1 METNIIFSEVQLK
14 RLVLHRVGNKSRDE
28 GIRVSKK
35 LLPLNDEEM
44 KRTLLDYFLGS
55 FKLDEF
61 YQFNHPND
69 LMMNEVYNFC
79 SFIFEHPEPD
89 TIYEQSV
96 NILQHLYDCSN
107 HSKISDGELYV
118 AYFEDIVIDDEL
130 VNAVGVFKAETKER
144 YLKLRLDEEENWE
157 LYFEEGTDVTKLDKG
172 CLVFN
177 TQAAEGYRVVSV
189 DLKSSDAKYWRDD
202 FLMLTQ
208 LHDDNFYTK
217 TYMNLCKQFGK
228 TQYETEE
235 KQEQVNFLNK
245 SLDYFNSKEEFDFA
259 GFADEVFEDNEE
271 KKESF
276 LQYKEE
282 YKVQQGL
289 LPEEE
294 QFFISAPVVKKKE
307 RTLRKV
313 IQLDTQVEI
322 KIHSSTVVEDGVLE
336 RGYDEEKGM
345 HYYTIYFNDEK

>member
-14 RLVLHRVGNKSRDE
+14 RLALHRVGNKSRDE
-28 GIRVSKK
+28 GIRIAQK

-44 KRTLLDYFLGS
+44 TRTLLDYFLGS

-69 LMMNEVYNFC
+69 LAMNEVYNFC
-79 SFIFEHPEPD
+79 SYIFENPEPEV
-89 TIYEQSV
+89 IYEQSV
-96 NILQHLYDCSN
+96 NILRHLYDCSN
-107 HSKISDGELYV
+107 HSKIADGELYV
-118 AYFEDIVIDDEL
+118 GYFEDIIVDDEL
-130 VNAVGVFKAETKER
+130 VTAVGIFKAETKER
-144 YLKLRLDEEENWE
+144 YLKLRLDEDEDWE
-157 LYFEEGTDVTKLDKG
+157 LYFEEGTDITKLDKG

-177 TQAAEGYRVVSV
+177 TQKEEGYRAISV

-228 TQYETEE
+228 SQYETEE

-245 SLDYFNSKEEFDFA
+245 SLDYFNGKEEFDFDD
-259 GFADEVFEDNEE
+259 FAEEIFEENEE

-276 LQYKEE
+276 KQYKEE
-282 YKVQQGL
+282 YQIQQGL

-294 QFFISAPVVKKKE
+294 QFFISAPVVKKTE
-307 RTLRKV
+307 RSFRKV
-313 IQLDTQVEI
+313 IQLDTQMEI
-322 KIHSSTVVEDGVLE
+322 KIHSSSVQEDGVLE
-336 RGYDEEKGM
+336 RGFDEEKGM
-345 HYYTIYFNDEK
+345 HYYKIYFNDEK